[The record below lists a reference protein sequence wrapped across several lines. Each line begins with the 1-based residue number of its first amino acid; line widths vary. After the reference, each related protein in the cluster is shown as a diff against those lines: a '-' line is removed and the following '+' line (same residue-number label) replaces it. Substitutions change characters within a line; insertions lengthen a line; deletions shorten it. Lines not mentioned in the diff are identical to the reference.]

1 MVLKLDPRLPLVWR
15 TPTSMQFGVDSPA
28 VVLDNISNA
37 AERMIAALV
46 SGVSQSG
53 LEMIARDAGA
63 AAFEAQ
69 SLIAAIRPAL
79 HAPDASA
86 LGSVTI
92 SGTGSTADS
101 IAASLTNAGV
111 LVAGDSDDL
120 GLAIIVSHYVIEP
133 ELHGRWL
140 RRDIPH
146 LPVVYGDAVV
156 RVGPIVEPGSG
167 PCLFCL
173 ELYRR
178 DDDPSWPAIASQLWG
193 RRSEAE
199 TAIVAGEIAAVAA
212 RMALARLR
220 QGAGSA
226 TSVHLD
232 AGSGAITR
240 QSWGPH
246 PECECVE
253 VL

>member
-63 AAFEAQ
+63 EQSEAL
-69 SLIAAIRPAL
+69 SLIAAVRPAL
-79 HAPDASA
+79 HSPLAPA

-92 SGTGSTADS
+92 SGTGNTAES

-111 LVAGDSDDL
+111 TVAGDSDDI

-133 ELHGRWL
+133 ELHGHWL

-146 LPVVYGDAVV
+146 LPVVYGDAIV
-156 RVGPIVEPGSG
+156 RVGPIVEPGAG

-178 DDDPSWPAIASQLWG
+178 DDDASWPAIASQLWG
-193 RRSEAE
+193 RRSGAE

-212 RMALARLR
+212 RMAITRLR
-220 QGAGSA
+220 QGAGLA
-226 TSVHLD
+226 TSTHLD
-232 AGSGAITR
+232 ARSGVVSLQR
-240 QSWGPH
+240 WLPH
-246 PECECVE
+246 PECACVE
-253 VL
+253 VA